1 MIKLYRPHLIVISLY
16 ILLSLVL
23 TWPLAAHFTT
33 HVPGEPTWAFDESTF
48 LWNMWWFKYS
58 LLDLQQT
65 PLASNYI
72 FFPLGIK
79 LTTYTFNLFNAA
91 FGLPLQLTFP
101 LPLASNLTLLF
112 SFVSSAYG
120 MFLLAFYLLRQP
132 PTAEHKSPIPKGH
145 FVSHLPSPT
154 TYYLLPTTYFA
165 AFVAGAVFAFSASR
179 MMYAALGHYNFVT
192 IQWFPFYTL
201 FLLKTLRGGNG
212 KTILMTGLF
221 AAFCL
226 YAELTFTVFLIF
238 ITLILWV
245 SETISQRVNQS
256 AFGFSSPRLLAS
268 SLLRLFIVSLITLIL
283 TTPFILS
290 ILPDFLDPA
299 YAEPGWGEGLNLS
312 ADLAGLVTPTP
323 LSPLSNANW
332 LRELRAVVEGTSRFN
347 DVNTLFLGYGILA
360 LALFGF
366 VVRRRESRVWLW
378 SVVIF
383 TILSLGPLLTING
396 QNRFDLDGLK
406 VTFPLPFTL
415 LHYLPLINAN
425 RVPNRFSIPLTLS
438 LAVLVGYAIFWIMS
452 YVSRTS
458 AQPSLRTH
466 HAPRTTH
473 HALLPISS
481 FLILSVL
488 LFDQFSVPL
497 PLSDARIP
505 EVYTQIGMEPD
516 NFTLMQLPL
525 GWRNSYGTLGAE
537 RTQLQYYQSAH
548 HHPMLGGNTSRNPA
562 FKFDYYANIPLFKAL
577 AETELYQSVDETTLQ
592 RARLQAPDLM
602 ALYNIKYLVIHDP
615 IPYRKPYEDTFTA
628 TRQLALDLIPHQAE
642 PVYQGQGVQ
651 TFALQQNDVPDP
663 LILDF
668 GDWSSD
674 PYRGEGWSGNEEIF
688 AARANWATATEATV
702 FFPVRGSGNRQ
713 LSLQIAPFT
722 HPGMPE
728 QAVSF
733 TLNGTLLANN
743 FSLREGWQTLEITLP
758 ETNLV
763 TGLNQLTL
771 HFTHT
776 AQPRQVLPSTRLI
789 GQTGLETP
797 VDLEANSGNDF
808 AFMTV
813 GFGAAAIDAS
823 AHRRGVNVAVV
834 HPQSGQ
840 VTAVKGFDTAANS
853 FEAAALARF
862 IAEIPAGQIVLLAS
876 QGLDAAAYFTDDTLA
891 GLQSLGLAVDGL
903 SPPFSAIGV
912 KGVSAGAA
920 LQAVGSSSDSAYL
933 RLGASPDTRTLAA
946 AVDRITITQ
955 AGAGP

>member
-1 MIKLYRPHLIVISLY
+1 
-16 ILLSLVL
+16 
-23 TWPLAAHFTT
+23 
-33 HVPGEPTWAFDESTF
+33 
-48 LWNMWWFKYS
+48 
-58 LLDLQQT
+58 
-65 PLASNYI
+65 
-72 FFPLGIK
+72 
-79 LTTYTFNLFNAA
+79 
-91 FGLPLQLTFP
+91 
-101 LPLASNLTLLF
+101 
-112 SFVSSAYG
+112 
-120 MFLLAFYLLRQP
+120 
-132 PTAEHKSPIPKGH
+132 
-145 FVSHLPSPT
+145 
-154 TYYLLPTTYFA
+154 
-165 AFVAGAVFAFSASR
+165 
-179 MMYAALGHYNFVT
+179 
-192 IQWFPFYTL
+192 
-201 FLLKTLRGGNG
+201 
-212 KTILMTGLF
+212 
-221 AAFCL
+221 
-226 YAELTFTVFLIF
+226 
-238 ITLILWV
+238 
-245 SETISQRVNQS
+245 
-256 AFGFSSPRLLAS
+256 
-268 SLLRLFIVSLITLIL
+268 
-283 TTPFILS
+283 
-290 ILPDFLDPA
+290 
-299 YAEPGWGEGLNLS
+299 
-312 ADLAGLVTPTP
+312 
-323 LSPLSNANW
+323 
-332 LRELRAVVEGTSRFN
+332 
-347 DVNTLFLGYGILA
+347 
-360 LALFGF
+360 
-366 VVRRRESRVWLW
+366 
-378 SVVIF
+378 
-383 TILSLGPLLTING
+383 
-396 QNRFDLDGLK
+396 
-406 VTFPLPFTL
+406 
-415 LHYLPLINAN
+415 
-425 RVPNRFSIPLTLS
+425 
-438 LAVLVGYAIFWIMS
+438 
-452 YVSRTS
+452 
-458 AQPSLRTH
+458 
-466 HAPRTTH
+466 
-473 HALLPISS
+473 
-481 FLILSVL
+481 
-488 LFDQFSVPL
+488 
-497 PLSDARIP
+497 
-505 EVYTQIGMEPD
+505 
-516 NFTLMQLPL
+516 
-525 GWRNSYGTLGAE
+525 
-537 RTQLQYYQSAH
+537 
-548 HHPMLGGNTSRNPA
+548 
-562 FKFDYYANIPLFKAL
+562 
-577 AETELYQSVDETTLQ
+577 
-592 RARLQAPDLM
+592 M

-688 AARANWATATEATV
+688 AATANWATATEATV
-702 FFPVRGSGNRQ
+702 FFPVHGSGDRQ

-722 HPGMPE
+722 YPGMPE

-763 TGLNQLTL
+763 TGLNRLTL

-797 VDLEANSGNDF
+797 VDLEVNSGNDF